1 MYRLYNGNGK
11 SRISDNDIEELMFP
25 CEMAAKY
32 VLPAIRAALAIVL
45 TEEYGF
51 TSYRVAKM
59 LNLTPAAI
67 TNYRKGKR
75 GIKLIDH
82 ILNNLETRKHIEDI
96 AYAISNHEYEPELF
110 HEKTCNICK
119 IVRGVEDS

>member
-1 MYRLYNGNGK
+1 MENGNGK
-11 SRISDNDIEELMFP
+11 PGLVNGENGELLFP

-51 TSYRVAKM
+51 TSYRVAKL

-67 TNYRKGKR
+67 TNYKKGKR
-75 GIKLIDH
+75 GIRLIDQ
-82 ILNNLETRKHIEDI
+82 ILNDPRTRRHIEDI
-96 AYAISNHEYEPELF
+96 ASAISNQEYEPELF
-110 HEKTCNICK
+110 HEKTCSICK
-119 IVRGVEDS
+119 IVRGVED

>member
-1 MYRLYNGNGK
+1 MYDGDGEPQ
-11 SRISDNDIEELMFP
+11 ISNSDMEEIMFP
-25 CEMAAKY
+25 CEIAAKY

-67 TNYRKGKR
+67 TNYKKGKR
-75 GIKLIDH
+75 GIKLIDR
-82 ILNNLETRKHIEDI
+82 ILNCPETRQHIEDI
-96 AYAISNHEYEPELF
+96 AFAISNKQYEPALF
-110 HEKTCNICK
+110 HEKTCSICK
-119 IVRGVEDS
+119 IIRGVRES

>member
-1 MYRLYNGNGK
+1 MYNGNGK

-75 GIKLIDH
+75 GIKLIDY
-82 ILNNLETRKHIEDI
+82 ILNN
-96 AYAISNHEYEPELF
+96 
-110 HEKTCNICK
+110 
-119 IVRGVEDS
+119 